1 MAVFAQGKIEA
12 YVGPAE
18 LKAENNLEAV
28 ISQFIFHAEK
38 TLDIAVQELDNE
50 VIAQAIL
57 DARNRG
63 VSVRMFMEQDY
74 LKAKKHPKPVPGEE
88 RTEVEARLY
97 AQWNEK
103 RSGHKTNREIL
114 TALLR
119 CGVDVKAD
127 LNPKIFHQKFIVRDC
142 RNGRKKGNPGV
153 LTGSTNFT
161 MTGTHKNLNH
171 VVVFHDLRIV
181 QAYADEFTELGEGT
195 FGSLRTR
202 RYKISPT
209 MNVNGVP
216 VRIRFAPDDAP
227 ELEIVKQMLK
237 CSRRIDFAI
246 FTFSSSSGIDDALL
260 MLHRAGVEI
269 NGVLDGVQ
277 GRHKWAATQWL
288 HDKGMNIFLTDRKRM
303 PGLGK
308 LHHKLMV
315 IDDDIV
321 IAGSMNYTAPANE
334 LNDENIYVLG
344 SPFDLPEAKG
354 GPVDHNECHAIAG
367 FFRKEINRIV
377 NLSTLFSSPGE
388 AN

>member
-1 MAVFAQGKIEA
+1 MAVFAQGAIEA
-12 YVGPAE
+12 SVGPVELGAE
-18 LKAENNLEAV
+18 DNLETV
-28 ISQFIFHAEK
+28 ISQFILHAQR

-57 DARNRG
+57 DARSRG
-63 VSVRMFMEQDY
+63 VGVRMFMEQDY
-74 LKAKKHPKPVPGEE
+74 LKAKKHPGPVPGEE
-88 RTEVEARLY
+88 RSELEALRY

-103 RSGHKTNREIL
+103 RTKGHKTNREIL
-114 TALLR
+114 AALLR

-127 LNPKIFHQKFIVRDC
+127 LNPEIFHQKFIVRDY
-142 RNGRKKGNPGV
+142 RNNRKNGNPGV

-161 MTGTHKNLNH
+161 TTGTHKNLNH

-181 QAYADEFTELGEGT
+181 KAYAKEFTDLEEGT
-195 FGSLRTR
+195 FGTSRTR
-202 RYKISPT
+202 RHTVLPT

-216 VRIRFAPDDAP
+216 VRIRFAPDDTP

-246 FTFSSSSGIDDALL
+246 FTFSGSSGIDDALL

-269 NGVLDGVQ
+269 YGVLDGVQ
-277 GRHKWAATQWL
+277 GRHKWAATRWL
-288 HDKGMNIFLTDRKRM
+288 HDKGMNIFLTDKKRM

-321 IAGSMNYTAPANE
+321 VAGSMNYTAPANE

-344 SPFDLPEAKG
+344 SPFDLPDDKG
-354 GPVDHNECHAIAG
+354 GPVDHNECHAIAE
-367 FFRKEINRIV
+367 FFRKEISRVIEV
-377 NLSTLFSSPGE
+377 SAPFSS
-388 AN
+388 